1 MMRGPNVNTSS
12 VEMHKFSMQPQWWT
26 PSAEDRPGQDRTWDI
41 CSHDL
46 IHWCTKLLFKTKH
59 FFKLSH
65 WNNCRF
71 EVTLVHNLAALNDDT
86 IISKVPKVTCLFYHL
101 LDLLQHSSASCQCRV
116 CQRPSLSSVFFLL
129 SFPVI
134 WWPARPHRVSLRQI
148 AWYHFTDI
156 CYFSSKCK

>member
-12 VEMHKFSMQPQWWT
+12 VEMHKFSMQPQCEHHLQKT
-26 PSAEDRPGQDRTWDI
+26 AQDRTGHETSAVMTSYTDAPN
-41 CSHDL
+41 CCL
-46 IHWCTKLLFKTKH
+46 RLNT

-134 WWPARPHRVSLRQI
+134 
-148 AWYHFTDI
+148 
-156 CYFSSKCK
+156 